1 MRSYWNLKSN
11 SVFLSGL
18 LLLAH
23 GTLAQYNLQSKD
35 SLAPVKKKAET
46 YLFPIQP
53 GVPAI
58 LSGTMGELRNNHFHA
73 GLDIDTYDI
82 GENVYSAN
90 DGYISRVLANPF
102 GYGNALYVTHP
113 DGNTTLYGH
122 LEKFEGAVGEYV
134 RRQRYQRKVN
144 DIDLFFSP
152 GQFPVKKGDIIAISG
167 NTGGSGGPHLHF
179 EVRNKNNEA
188 INPLLYS
195 FSEVKDNV
203 APLVYKIA
211 IKTLDISSRVNDQF
225 GRLEFSM
232 TRNGNSFTFPQPIL
246 ASGRLGIEVLA
257 DDKMA
262 TTRFKYGINYIEML
276 VDNELV
282 FTQTIDKIDFEETR
296 RILTLMDFKTLEM
309 TGTRFNKLYIDD
321 GNSLNYYKPATR
333 RKSIEV
339 KDKERDVLIRLK
351 DFNGNE
357 STVSFKLKPT
367 PVAPNT
373 PFLPVT
379 TRVSE
384 VDVQENTMR
393 VTIKQCVKADSA
405 ITVWSKG
412 KSEKFN
418 PSYSGKNQN
427 VYLLNLKT
435 LLPDSIQ
442 TCQETLKLNIK
453 DRIPSET
460 NYKYYGDWVE
470 INFPNQA
477 LYDTAY
483 LALSHDTTAHLET
496 FRIGNHT
503 IPLHRNVQVTLKP
516 SFSYPSSKDLG
527 VYRKEGR
534 GYSFVNSEWQN
545 GKARFGTREFGEYVF
560 LRDTIPPGIARISI
574 TNTSARLK
582 IRDNLSGIAYYEATI
597 NGQWL
602 LMIYDY
608 KTGIVKSER
617 PDDKKLLKGDFELKV
632 VDNAGNESIFKHK
645 IL

>member
-1 MRSYWNLKSN
+1 MRSCWNLKLSN
-11 SVFLSGL
+11 VYLIVVFNVAVQG
-18 LLLAH
+18 AI
-23 GTLAQYNLQSKD
+23 AQYRLLEKD
-35 SLAPVKKKAET
+35 SVPLAKKADA

-53 GVPAI
+53 GTTAV

-82 GENVYSAN
+82 GENVYSAQ
-90 DGYISRVLANPF
+90 DGYVSRVLANPF

-122 LEKFEGAVGEYV
+122 LEKFEGAVGEHI
-134 RRQRYQRKVN
+134 RKLRYQRKTN
-144 DIDLFFSP
+144 DIDVFFSP
-152 GQFPVKKGDIIAISG
+152 GQFPVKKGEVIAISG

-195 FSEVKDNV
+195 FAEVKDDI
-203 APLVYKIA
+203 APLVSRIA
-211 IKTLDISSRVNDQF
+211 IKTMDINSRVNDQF
-225 GRLEFSM
+225 GRLEFSVV
-232 TRNGNSFTFPQPIL
+232 RNGDSYTFPQPIL
-246 ASGRLGIEVLA
+246 ANGRLGIEILA
-257 DDKMA
+257 DDKLA
-262 TTRFKYGINYIEML
+262 TARFKYGINYIEML
-276 VDNELV
+276 VDNEVV

-309 TGTRFNKLYIDD
+309 KGTRFNKLYVDD
-321 GNSLNYYKPATR
+321 GNSLKYYHPSAK
-333 RKSIEV
+333 RKGIEV

-351 DFNGNE
+351 DFNGNQ

-367 PVAPNT
+367 AIAPNT
-373 PFLPVT
+373 PFLADATRPVD
-379 TRVSE
+379 

-393 VTIKQCVKADSA
+393 VTIKKCVKADSL

-412 KSEKFN
+412 KGEPFS
-418 PSYSGKNQN
+418 PSYSGNNQN

-435 LLPDSIQ
+435 ILPDSIKS
-442 TCQETLKLNIK
+442 CQETVKLNIK

-483 LALSHDTTAHLET
+483 LALTHEVAGNKES

-503 IPLHRNVQVTLKP
+503 IPMHKSMQVALKP
-516 SFSYPSSKDLG
+516 SLTYPASKDLG
-527 VYRKEGR
+527 VYRKEGK
-534 GYSFVNSEWQN
+534 GYSFVSSEWQGN
-545 GKARFGTREFGEYVF
+545 KVKFSTREMGEYVF

-574 TNTSARLK
+574 TETSARLK
-582 IRDNLSGIAYYEATI
+582 IKDNLSGIAYYEANI

-617 PDDKKLLKGDFELKV
+617 LDEKKLLKGDFELKV
-632 VDNAGNESIFKHK
+632 VDNAGNESIFKYK
-645 IL
+645 IP